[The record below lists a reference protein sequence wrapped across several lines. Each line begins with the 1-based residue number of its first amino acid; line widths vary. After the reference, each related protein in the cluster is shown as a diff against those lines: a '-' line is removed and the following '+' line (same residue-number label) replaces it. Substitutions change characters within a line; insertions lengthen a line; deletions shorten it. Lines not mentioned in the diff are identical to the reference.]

1 MNGMGGLMRRVASAG
16 LMLQGAGMGGMPP
29 AKKQCLE
36 YVQLAPPPQ
45 TTVYQSTIYAA
56 PEIVAHQLL
65 GAGGSGRL
73 PDRLPLSPGG
83 ELAVVPAAAQPPQQ
97 PLQQQP
103 AQQQHEG
110 SGHGGGSYLQHLTG
124 SGDPQLFGPW
134 FPGDAGGG
142 EGDATSP
149 RHHLQQRQAA
159 ALLPAL
165 AAPTGAGSG
174 GDNGYHPQSPKGDR
188 REGSADNREREV
200 RHCACWEGDA
210 QPASQP
216 VRCPAQ
222 ATAVR
227 QSAALSPLTRA
238 PPPPRCPRR
247 PRAPPPRRP
256 PPTARCL
263 SR

>member
-142 EGDATSP
+142 EGDQPAAP
-149 RHHLQQRQAA
+149 PAA
-159 ALLPAL
+159 APGRGPAASPGGPHGRRIGRRQRLP
-165 AAPTGAGSG
+165 PS
-174 GDNGYHPQSPKGDR
+174 
-188 REGSADNREREV
+188 V
-200 RHCACWEGDA
+200 A
-210 QPASQP
+210 Q
-216 VRCPAQ
+216 R
-222 ATAVR
+222 
-227 QSAALSPLTRA
+227 
-238 PPPPRCPRR
+238 
-247 PRAPPPRRP
+247 
-256 PPTARCL
+256 
-263 SR
+263 